1 MRMNTLGRLWP
12 VSALTLGGGGIGNVW
27 GPTSRDE
34 AVVTVREAVDA
45 GITLLDVAPIYGD
58 GEAERVVG
66 EAFGGRLPEGV
77 RVVTKHL
84 LGAPPPDEVMTRLE
98 RSLDESLA
106 RMRLSFVD
114 LYVLHGYIVPDGI
127 EGAENRTPRSL
138 FVDAVRPAFE
148 RLVER
153 GRIGAWGIT
162 GVAAPGEILRA
173 IDEEP
178 APGALQAIA
187 NLLDAPGAMTV
198 SDEPARPRE
207 IIARAAANGVGV
219 MGIRAVGAGALTD
232 RIDRVLP
239 DDDPTMVDFRRAAPF
254 RALAQELGES
264 PASLAHRYALSM
276 PGVDT
281 VILGVK
287 DRAELRECLA
297 AEAKGPLPADI
308 VARIDEAARAG
319 SAVGLI
325 DARCVPHRGR
335 PSTFQDDEVARLAR
349 GVPRGL
355 PGADAGDRG
364 RAPTHRPAD
373 RARGHRGRPARLAP
387 HRL

>member
-1 MRMNTLGRLWP
+1 MRKNTLGRLWP

-34 AVVTVREAVDA
+34 AVAAVREAVDA

-84 LGAPPPDEVMTRLE
+84 LGGPPPDEVMTRLE

-106 RMRLSFVD
+106 RMSLSFVD

-127 EGAENRTPRSL
+127 EGAKDRTPRSL

-148 RLVER
+148 RLVDR

-162 GVAAPGEILRA
+162 GVAAPAEILQA

-178 APGALQAIA
+178 APGAIQAIA
-187 NLLDAPGAMTV
+187 NLLDSPGGMTV
-198 SDEPARPRE
+198 SDDPARPRE
-207 IIARAAANGVGV
+207 IIARAAAKGVGV

-239 DDDPTMVDFRRAAPF
+239 DDDPTMVDFRRAAAF
-254 RALAQELGES
+254 RALAGELGES

-287 DRAELRECLA
+287 DRTELRECVA
-297 AEAKGPLPADI
+297 AEANGPLPADI

-319 SAVGLI
+319 QEIG
-325 DARCVPHRGR
+325 
-335 PSTFQDDEVARLAR
+335 
-349 GVPRGL
+349 
-355 PGADAGDRG
+355 
-364 RAPTHRPAD
+364 
-373 RARGHRGRPARLAP
+373 
-387 HRL
+387 